1 MILIL
6 LVLVRM
12 PLFLLDFPLLRPE
25 LSWFLIGE
33 KINQGWVM
41 YKDLDD
47 NTGVCSALIYAF
59 VDLIAGRS
67 TAVYHALNIGI
78 VFLQAIVLNFT
89 INENNLLKSKTYVPA
104 LLYVVSASL
113 FFDFY
118 TLSPPMMA
126 TTFLILS
133 LRYLFQQMK
142 QQKRDSSVYM
152 MGFYIGIAG
161 LFYTP
166 AILFIF
172 LILFSV
178 LLYSSSSMRSLLI
191 ALIGFL
197 FPLVTVGL
205 YYYWNDALG
214 LYLKDILIY
223 SFTELDYWYLSPPA
237 ILFLV
242 IPSTGL
248 MAWAMLRLSTGTGY
262 VNYQVNS
269 RLVMIFYVVVAVLT
283 FFISPKKSAYHL
295 FLFAPAMAYILG
307 DYFLNVKRLFIRRI
321 QFYSFFIVV
330 WSLGFMYDDSPFFR
344 NSLVSSKKIVVDE
357 QKYKAVGKV
366 LVLGDDVDYY
376 FNNTLATGYLN
387 WRVAKQHFKNLSYL
401 PQLMSINDSF
411 SQELPD
417 AIIDKEQV
425 IERVFER
432 LPELEKN
439 YEQRDDGVYYL
450 IKD

>member
-191 ALIGFL
+191 AIIGFL

-223 SFTELDYWYLSPPA
+223 SFTELDYWYLSPKA

-295 FLFAPAMAYILG
+295 FLFVPAMAYILG
-307 DYFLNVKRLFIRRI
+307 DYFLNVKSLFIRGI
-321 QFYSFFIVV
+321 QFYSFFMVV

-401 PQLMSINDSF
+401 PQLMSINDRF

-439 YEQRDDGVYYL
+439 YEQRDDGIYYL